1 MAIREFDGQLDEEI
15 QQPSIREFT
24 GKLDD
29 ELPEQPKEAT
39 IGGEVAKGFER
50 MGSAYQ
56 TLAGTITGDTEAA
69 TRAAMKR
76 EEELT
81 QRRGQARGL
90 KETTEAFERDGVV
103 AAGAEVASQVPQA
116 LAGQTANLVTMGAGA
131 KTGTLLGAPLGPV
144 GASIGAA
151 LGAIATQ
158 IVPFYEQN
166 LISQLRAQEERG
178 EPVDLNRAKAA
189 AYATLQSS
197 AEVGGTVLAFGKRL
211 IGGIIGTKPAAEATD
226 ALVKAAQQSLLAASG
241 KGAVRA
247 TGAELPVEVAQNI
260 LQRHQAGESL
270 TNEDALEDY
279 KNTLYGTILV
289 AGPLGAGAGPIN
301 RMQAQGELNRRELAK
316 TQTEQDIGALGET
329 DTESKLPPETQLQA
343 DDIEKKLAGIEA
355 TSIDLVAPTPE
366 DIDGTNL
373 VGVVPAPVVNAELQ
387 AMEAEYAKREEDIKT
402 GPKGAVPAR
411 VKKNAELKQK
421 IEAKKAELAQAA
433 ATTTPIVQGDQNAAG
448 QPIVGGTGVGTTVSG
463 QPGGVPAAGV
473 GGVDGTGV
481 DIAGDTGAQT
491 QTGTTGEPRPLTAI
505 EQGFAPVVK
514 TPTEAS
520 TAEADKLAMKK
531 GVEQTAEEEAVL
543 DTTLAKTKG
552 QILPKSELPDLESVE
567 KRVKEEYGEGYEIP
581 FGYAENFLEEY
592 DLARQDLAN
601 RKVIVPEWKNLDTDD
616 KDFLFSVLPTQPSAM
631 DYTNALQKLAEYKYD
646 TGRGAGY
653 GQEKVTPTQQRIIN
667 GYEEQRPG
675 LRQQFGVNFPAW
687 GELTPEAQ
695 KAYIDVVTSNA
706 PIQQEAGF
714 KAVQDTLKS
723 QGISVF
729 STDRQQQKQNEET
742 AQQRAQ
748 REVEKRQAKEA
759 EAMGK
764 GEPLTDEMREAL
776 EEGDINK
783 VVKILATD
791 ANGLKVPSTKKT
803 GEAFLSS
810 LADTYGNVTAGIFRY
825 LARTLSVMR
834 FNSKVVLDVNDPVI
848 QRLRAEGKLA
858 EYDPKTDT
866 FYFTPEGMDEATVL
880 HEVVHAGTVK
890 LINQYLTDPT
900 SLKPQQKEAL
910 DHLQKIYDFTKSRL
924 ASKYKN
930 AFENLYEFVGYAL
943 TDPRF
948 QGELANIQSRNLS
961 KYSSMSEFGAA
972 VRNVWGEFTRAL
984 ANLYGLVSGKGKT
997 LYADKDLVGK
1007 FTEGMSEKTRRE
1019 YYEKGLPT
1027 REKGFEG
1034 NLLLEVTEIFNQ
1046 ILATPEAGIDMSP
1059 LAASAAGATGTTATP
1074 AKAAKAPKKPTQMGP
1089 SKPASLYEDDLKYSV
1104 ESLKPKSLAKR
1115 LADTFTPSNLITKF
1129 QNTKHS
1135 VKVLENKAGLAGLI
1149 NDDGPNQNNVYTEA
1163 TLSAER
1169 ASMNYKQVIL
1179 EPVKRLESA
1188 FNELVKAT
1196 NSTVDKTVAML
1207 GKIAVAQHEPERRTV
1222 KFIKSAPLRPQMAD
1236 VRKQIFDLLESPVK
1250 LTDAQ
1255 TARLRKKLDS
1265 IMFELDQNGNVKTG
1279 PDGYPVVNKTN
1290 VTPLGFSPTDLKTI
1304 DVGHPDYNVID
1315 MDGASVKNIM
1325 DEYSKHP
1332 QRALI
1337 ENLFGAVRDIEAG
1350 TRQLNSVSNYWS
1362 NPVSNIVGFYGWKNY
1377 VPMKARLEK
1386 DAFFDPSHR
1395 GRELQDAQSSFEGS
1409 DRTPD
1414 NPILQVMSDAARAAS
1429 RSGRGNYTL
1438 AIKNAVNQKLID
1450 GKVTKTIKFADRDK
1464 DLPESKKKNTIFHY
1478 NANGTVDVIEIAK
1491 PEMLESLRRTYKDSN
1506 PLVDMMNMTTGFIGK
1521 MHTRWNYAFAPMNF
1535 IRDTLT
1541 NAFVMGADFGPM
1553 DTARM
1558 LGQIAS
1564 QVGAR
1569 GGLFKAAK
1577 VANMYENGDIKGMQA
1592 YAAKDA
1598 FVKQLVE
1605 YLDTGG
1611 AVSYTAGLSLK
1622 DKLQQLNRELGRGKI
1637 IKTHE
1642 QFEKFVDVWN
1652 NMFEF
1657 SSRAA
1662 AYGVVKKRL
1671 MNNGL
1676 TEPQART
1683 RATAYVKNLAN
1694 FEQVGEHGK
1703 LMGGL
1708 FMFFR
1713 PAATG
1718 AVRAIESVLPA
1729 FQSLESAKK
1738 QLPPAILNN
1747 PTALARF
1754 EQTYKLKQQ
1763 NARIMVSS
1771 LMGLGAMTYFMAA
1784 TMAPED
1790 ELGRNSVHADNMKQ
1804 WNRYA
1809 RFHIPDEIAESLGM
1823 GKNVVF
1829 QMPWGFGLGAFMA
1842 AGAQI
1847 AGATTGRGTMEDAL
1861 KNIYTDI
1868 ALDSFL
1874 PLPISK
1880 MDATENPVNFLIDS
1894 ISPSI
1899 ARPLLQFALNK
1910 DGLGR
1915 GIYNEPYRR
1924 MADAFAGG
1932 DRVPEA
1938 YKDAARYMFNEVG
1951 IDVNPNSLYFLSNSY
1966 FDGVGRLLETSYGAL
1981 GLSGEKPRNIKQES
1995 LIFGSFFGNKG
2006 NVDNREFA
2014 EVQSQL
2020 MKKQANLNSVK
2031 SDPVAYAKYM
2041 ERNPMDEALVASYL
2055 KDVNGEL
2062 KKLQSQAK
2070 QIRMAPSDMLSP
2082 KERQEMLEPNLLMQ
2096 RLIKANLV
2104 EKYKAYDIKP

>member
-1 MAIREFDGQLDEEI
+1 MAIKEFDGQLDEEI
-15 QQPSIREFT
+15 QQPSIKEFT

-39 IGGEVAKGFER
+39 VGGEAVKSFKQ
-50 MGSAYQ
+50 MGSTYQ
-56 TLAGTITGDTEAA
+56 TLLGTITGDTEAA
-69 TRAAMKR
+69 TRAASKR
-76 EEELT
+76 QEELT
-81 QRRGQARGL
+81 KEYGQTRGL
-90 KETTEAFERDGVV
+90 KEATEAYDRDGVL

-116 LAGQTANLVTMGAGA
+116 LAGQTANLTTMAAGSKAGA
-131 KTGTLLGAPLGPV
+131 IAGTAVMPGIGTT
-144 GASIGAA
+144 IGAA

-178 EPVDLNRAKAA
+178 EPIDLNRAKAA

-197 AEVGGTVLAFGKRL
+197 AEVGGTVLAFGKKL
-211 IGGIIGTKPAAEATD
+211 IGSIIGSKPATEATE
-226 ALVKAAQQSLLAASG
+226 ALVKAARQSLLAASG

-247 TGAELPVEVAQNI
+247 TSAELPVEVSQNI
-260 LQRHQAGESL
+260 LQRYQAGESL
-270 TNEDALEDY
+270 TNDDALEDY
-279 KNTLYGTILV
+279 KNTIYGTILV
-289 AGPLGAGAGPIN
+289 AGPLGATAGPVN
-301 RMQAQGELNRRELAK
+301 RMQAQGELNRRELSK
-316 TQTEQDIGALGET
+316 LQTEQGTGELA
-329 DTESKLPPETQLQA
+329 DAGVESKLPPETPEQA
-343 DDIEKKLAGIEA
+343 DEIEQRIAALES
-355 TSIDLVAPTPE
+355 TSADLVAPIKEDDVDETNVIAGATPP
-366 DIDGTNL
+366 DQSYVPGTPP
-373 VGVVPAPVVNAELQ
+373 VTAPPAPA
-387 AMEAEYAKREEDIKT
+387 
-402 GPKGAVPAR
+402 AV
-411 VKKNAELKQK
+411 
-421 IEAKKAELAQAA
+421 
-433 ATTTPIVQGDQNAAG
+433 TTPAPTIQGDQDATG
-448 QPIVGGTGVGTTVSG
+448 QPIAGGVGVSPEVSG
-463 QPGGVPAAGV
+463 QPGGVPAGGV

-481 DIAGDTGAQT
+481 DIAGDTGAST
-491 QTGTTGEPRPLTAI
+491 QAGTTGEPSTLTAETPPAIETPIVETPPAIETPIIEAPAPAATAPAPIKTATDTGMEVTTEQKIAKPIKYVAGYTPTAEPSVSNFLNQNSVYGQEAPLTVDRGIRMAAADQAFDSFDSAQGKVLNRLKVLANAKNKQEGVEGKYSFERPFEFMTEGELVNLYKENAGSKKTFVEGGKARLDAAKNRVAFI
-505 EQGFAPVVK
+505 ESLTPEQRAKFDADLEEMLNRTVVA
-514 TPTEAS
+514 EAS
-520 TAEADKLAMKK
+520 GRREATESDQRKQREKQEKRVGKQQAKAVADVQEQVAEANKTDEQIAAEELAEAETFAKQQEVETEQAAVKEATAEAKEKKVSTRDKRIQSAIADGGDIKNILEEIGKDK
-531 GVEQTAEEEAVL
+531 ETAVGMMARRL
-543 DTTLAKTKG
+543 TSIFKYLGINDPTA
-552 QILPKSELPDLESVE
+552 
-567 KRVKEEYGEGYEIP
+567 KRVS
-581 FGYAENFLEEY
+581 FGKVPDGNDGMFMP
-592 DLARQDLAN
+592 DKN
-601 RKVIVPEWKNLDTDD
+601 RI
-616 KDFLFSVLPTQPSAM
+616 F
-631 DYTNALQKLAEYKYD
+631 
-646 TGRGAGY
+646 
-653 GQEKVTPTQQRIIN
+653 I
-667 GYEEQRPG
+667 
-675 LRQQFGVNFPAW
+675 
-687 GELTPEAQ
+687 
-695 KAYIDVVTSNA
+695 
-706 PIQQEAGF
+706 
-714 KAVQDTLKS
+714 
-723 QGISVF
+723 
-729 STDRQQQKQNEET
+729 
-742 AQQRAQ
+742 
-748 REVEKRQAKEA
+748 
-759 EAMGK
+759 K
-764 GEPLTDEMREAL
+764 GE
-776 EEGDINK
+776 
-783 VVKILATD
+783 
-791 ANGLKVPSTKKT
+791 NGQYT
-803 GEAFLSS
+803 GERNL
-810 LADTYGNVTAGIFRY
+810 GEV
-825 LARTLSVMR
+825 
-834 FNSKVVLDVNDPVI
+834 
-848 QRLRAEGKLA
+848 
-858 EYDPKTDT
+858 
-866 FYFTPEGMDEATVL
+866 VL
-880 HEVVHAGTVK
+880 HEITHYYIDHVIDNQK
-890 LINQYLTDPT
+890 QYLDSLPAEERPAVKAALNRLNQNFKVAKTALGGQFNIPT
-900 SLKPQQKEAL
+900 IKEFIAE
-910 DHLQKIYDFTKSRL
+910 
-924 ASKYKN
+924 
-930 AFENLYEFVGYAL
+930 AFSN
-943 TDPRF
+943 PRF
-948 QGELANIQSRNLS
+948 QQALLNLD
-961 KYSSMSEFGAA
+961 K
-972 VRNVWGEFTRAL
+972 
-984 ANLYGLVSGKGKT
+984 SGKGYKPT
-997 LYADKDLVGK
+997 TKDNMFVQFVKNVLGALGIDV
-1007 FTEGMSEKTRRE
+1007 SEKGALFGQTLE
-1019 YYEKGLPT
+1019 DVVQIFSVPGNGLYGRST
-1027 REKGFEG
+1027 
-1034 NLLLEVTEIFNQ
+1034 
-1046 ILATPEAGIDMSP
+1046 SY
-1059 LAASAAGATGTTATP
+1059 SAAAPAATP
-1074 AKAAKAPKKPTQMGP
+1074 AKAAKAPKKPIQMGP

-1104 ESLKPKSLAKR
+1104 DSLKPKSLTKR
-1115 LADTFTPSNLITKF
+1115 LTDTFTPSNLITKF

-1169 ASMNYKQVIL
+1169 ASMNYKRVIL
-1179 EPVKRLESA
+1179 EPVKRLEST
-1188 FNELVKAT
+1188 FNQLVKAT
-1196 NSTVDKTVAML
+1196 NSTVDKTIAML

-1236 VRKQIFDLLESPVK
+1236 VRKQIFELLESPVK

-1290 VTPLGFSPTDLKTI
+1290 VTPLGFSPTDLKTV

-1438 AIKNAVNQKLID
+1438 AIKNAVDQKLIE
-1450 GKVTKTIKFADRDK
+1450 GKTVKKIQFADRDK

-1478 NANGTVDVIEIAK
+1478 NADGTVDVIEIAK

-1506 PLVDMMNMTTGFIGK
+1506 PLVDIMNMTTGFIGK

-1535 IRDTLT
+1535 VRDTLT

-1558 LGQIAS
+1558 LGKVAS

-1662 AYGVVKKRL
+1662 AYGVVKNRMMK
-1671 MNNGL
+1671 NGL
-1676 TEPQART
+1676 TESQART

-1729 FQSLESAKK
+1729 FQSLDSAKK

-1847 AGATTGRGTMEDAL
+1847 AGATTGRGTMEEAL

-1880 MDATENPVNFLIDS
+1880 MDATDNPVNFLIDS

-1938 YKDAARYMFNEVG
+1938 YKDAARYMFNETG

-1981 GLSGEKPRNIKQES
+1981 GLTGEKPRNIKQES

-2014 EVQSQL
+2014 EIQSQL

-2031 SDPVAYAKYM
+2031 TDPVAYAKYI
-2041 ERNPMDEALVASYL
+2041 ERNPMDEVLVKSYL